1 MNDHPLKVEHH
12 NTTSDGGS
20 IASKDYED
28 RYFQDNGFDE
38 SKEVYIGGNNLEE
51 RWESF
56 SGSCFTIGELG
67 FGLGLN
73 FLTTMH
79 CWLKK
84 ERSFNLDYIGIDK
97 KILEKKNL
105 VLLEEAF
112 PNLKK
117 EINIFKECDVVGH
130 NGFECISIPDLK
142 IRLILVT
149 EDVQKAINDICISNI
164 DAWFLDGFDPKK
176 NPEMWTEDVLKAVF
190 DLSSSDSSFS
200 SFTSVGRIRRALLE
214 NGFEVNKVPGFGT
227 KRHRI
232 VGRKFEENKKSL
244 DIEYFDMENLYKTKD
259 DYTANE
265 IEVFIDENKDQLKR
279 EYIDFK
285 YVILNP
291 KNLIGIE
298 EFNQEF
304 FDEIDSIENKISQ
317 GSTFDTILEDINVDI
332 IEVNEFAP
340 SSSKQINEDLIYSKK
355 TSKIDLIESGD
366 NFLLYNIDNQYDRAP
381 DLNDE
386 IIKGE
391 IVELIYQKG
400 KFDYNR
406 EIIEEIQKKKF
417 DNSKFEELAGSNKE
431 YSSINSIEDDKLI
444 DINSV
449 KMLYALPVNSFAL
462 VNKEDKIYLV
472 KITGTNKNSFNKTD
486 EKYLK
491 FVNSQN
497 TNNRKSILQSYD
509 QLLNDKYQVQ
519 LNQKTIDRVK
529 NYFK

>member
-1 MNDHPLKVEHH
+1 MIEKLKNLGWKQFGGLVLIVIIIIAFGFGGFGGGFST
-12 NTTSDGGS
+12 NNQNNIAKINKTNVTTQDF
-20 IASKDYED
+20 IDYVNQSGISQEAIRD
-28 RYFQDNGFDE
+28 
-38 SKEVYIGGNNLEE
+38 NLENNIIE
-51 RWESF
+51 ELL
-56 SGSCFTIGELG
+56 SGLIS
-67 FGLGLN
+67 
-73 FLTTMH
+73 TT
-79 CWLKK
+79 L
-84 ERSFNLDYIGIDK
+84 ID
-97 KILEKKNL
+97 LEIK
-105 VLLEEAF
+105 
-112 PNLKK
+112 
-117 EINIFKECDVVGH
+117 D
-130 NGFECISIPDLK
+130 
-142 IRLILVT
+142 
-149 EDVQKAINDICISNI
+149 
-164 DAWFLDGFDPKK
+164 
-176 NPEMWTEDVLKAVF
+176 F
-190 DLSSSDSSFS
+190 DLSINERTILKNIKENKNFQD
-200 SFTSVGRIRRALLE
+200 E
-214 NGFEVNKVPGFGT
+214 NGAFQRIKYEKFLLSNNLSAPMFELQLKNRELQKHLFDFIGAGT
-227 KRHRI
+227 ITPNFLIEK
-232 VGRKFEENKKSL
+232 KFEENNKSL

-317 GSTFDTILEDINVDI
+317 GNTFDTILEDINVDI

-340 SSSKQINEDLIYSKK
+340 SSNKQINEDLIYSKK
-355 TSKIDLIESGD
+355 ASKIDLIESGD

>member
-1 MNDHPLKVEHH
+1 MFELQLKNRELQKHL
-12 NTTSDGGS
+12 
-20 IASKDYED
+20 
-28 RYFQDNGFDE
+28 FDF
-38 SKEVYIGGNNLEE
+38 IGAG
-51 RWESF
+51 
-56 SGSCFTIGELG
+56 TITP
-67 FGLGLN
+67 N
-73 FLTTMH
+73 FL
-79 CWLKK
+79 
-84 ERSFNLDYIGIDK
+84 I
-97 KILEKKNL
+97 EK
-105 VLLEEAF
+105 
-112 PNLKK
+112 
-117 EINIFKECDVVGH
+117 
-130 NGFECISIPDLK
+130 
-142 IRLILVT
+142 
-149 EDVQKAINDICISNI
+149 
-164 DAWFLDGFDPKK
+164 
-176 NPEMWTEDVLKAVF
+176 
-190 DLSSSDSSFS
+190 
-200 SFTSVGRIRRALLE
+200 
-214 NGFEVNKVPGFGT
+214 
-227 KRHRI
+227 
-232 VGRKFEENKKSL
+232 KFEENNKSL
-244 DIEYFDMENLYKTKD
+244 NIEYFDMENLYKTKD
-259 DYTANE
+259 DYNAIE
-265 IEVFIDENKDQLKR
+265 IQEFINENKEQLKR

-298 EFNQEF
+298 EFNQDF

-317 GSTFDTILEDINVDI
+317 GSTFDTILADINVDI

-340 SSSKQINEDLIYSKK
+340 SSNKQINEDLIYSKK
-355 TSKIDLIESGD
+355 ASKIDLIENGD

-391 IVELIYQKG
+391 IVEFIYQKG

>member
-1 MNDHPLKVEHH
+1 MIEKLK
-12 NTTSDGGS
+12 NLGWKQLGGLVLIVIII
-20 IASKDYED
+20 IA
-28 RYFQDNGFDE
+28 F
-38 SKEVYIGGNNLEE
+38 
-51 RWESF
+51 
-56 SGSCFTIGELG
+56 G
-67 FGLGLN
+67 FGGFGGGFSTN
-73 FLTTMH
+73 NQNNIAKINKTNVTTQDFIDYVNQSGISQ
-79 CWLKK
+79 
-84 ERSFNLDYIGIDK
+84 EAIRDNLDNNIIEELLSGLISTTLID
-97 KILEKKNL
+97 LEIK
-105 VLLEEAF
+105 
-112 PNLKK
+112 
-117 EINIFKECDVVGH
+117 D
-130 NGFECISIPDLK
+130 
-142 IRLILVT
+142 
-149 EDVQKAINDICISNI
+149 
-164 DAWFLDGFDPKK
+164 
-176 NPEMWTEDVLKAVF
+176 F
-190 DLSSSDSSFS
+190 DLSINERTILKNIKENKNFHD
-200 SFTSVGRIRRALLE
+200 E
-214 NGFEVNKVPGFGT
+214 NGTFQRIKYEKFLLSNNLSAAMFELQLKNRELQKHLFDFIGAGT
-227 KRHRI
+227 ITPNFLIEK
-232 VGRKFEENKKSL
+232 KFEENNKSL

-355 TSKIDLIESGD
+355 ASKMDLIESGD

-431 YSSINSIEDDKLI
+431 YSSINSIEDDNLI

-462 VNKEDKIYLV
+462 VNKEGEDY
-472 KITGTNKNSFNKTD
+472 KN
-486 EKYLK
+486 
-491 FVNSQN
+491 FVNSEFTN
-497 TNNRKSILQSYD
+497 TRKSILAAYD
-509 QLLNDKYQVQ
+509 QLLTSKYNIQ